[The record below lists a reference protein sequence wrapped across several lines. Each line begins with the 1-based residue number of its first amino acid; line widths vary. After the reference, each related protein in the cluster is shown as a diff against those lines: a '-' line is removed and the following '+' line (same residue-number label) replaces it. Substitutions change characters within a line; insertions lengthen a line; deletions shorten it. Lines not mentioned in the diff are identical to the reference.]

1 MMSCAGWLVIFK
13 TASSLPIDN
22 RFGYLLPRFGYP
34 LGYVGITDCGEK
46 ISEDNPKVKESKG
59 YDWLCYNHLKI
70 SLRETKKPSLGCLGL
85 SACGSR
91 WGWRKT
97 QNLCNTRPRKSI
109 PADVPKGGATASCTP
124 SCSSLPPIPNSQV
137 GRCSSS
143 RPLLPS
149 TTCSL
154 GMSSAALSGICIT
167 CKFRPALPI
176 AESGASSNARGCS
189 QRRTNAPNSAKRISG
204 GVSVVSGCSRAT
216 RGNSRKINVFRDLFR
231 NFVI

>member
-1 MMSCAGWLVIFK
+1 MMSCDGSLVIFK

-91 WGWRKT
+91 WDGVKIKK
-97 QNLCNTRPRKSI
+97 LCNTRPRYLV
-109 PADVPKGGATASCTP
+109 PADAQKRGATAS
-124 SCSSLPPIPNSQV
+124 SILFCSSLLPMPTSPG

-143 RPLLPS
+143 RPSRLS
-149 TTCSL
+149 MTCSL
-154 GMSSAALSGICIT
+154 GMSSAARSGICIT
-167 CKFRPALPI
+167 CRFRPAPCI
-176 AESGASSNARGCS
+176 AESGVSSNAKKSS
-189 QRRTNAPNSAKRISG
+189 QRRTNAHNSAMRVSGRVSVISG
-204 GVSVVSGCSRAT
+204 AIERHALILG
-216 RGNSRKINVFRDLFR
+216 KITYIVIF
-231 NFVI
+231 FVTL